1 MLYPTLDCPLPRPL
15 RLGGA
20 CLSVLL
26 CLSACGGGDSR
37 SVLDQP
43 QAAVV
48 HPALC
53 SDTALADG
61 SYRLLGAECVRSSPV
76 LDKEQ
81 AQSLTRADPSTII
94 TATQLFNWAEQTYPT
109 LFPGPQ
115 SDQTIAPYVVRHYAS
130 TQNYIGVTN
139 GNVYVLGPI
148 SGGQLAL
155 VGTLSGLTCQVT
167 PSACTTTPT
176 TPSTPTGSTTS
187 GNTAGV
193 LCGASYSVFNNSTS
207 VNATS
212 TATWTCDSTQRA
224 LSANGLPDH
233 AVGTF
238 PNANN
243 PNAIKAVTVS
253 AKFPLAPSITNTS
266 GTAATVVGYVLNG
279 VKMDPDTGG
288 TCNDSG
294 STCSMVGG
302 TGNWRMEALGQTS
315 FKFGTDSNN
324 AHVQPTGDYHYH
336 GIPEGYLTKLNKGT
350 AMTLIGWAGDGFP
363 VYARYG
369 YTTATDATSAT
380 KIMKGSY
387 RLKTT
392 PDASRPATSLYPMGT
407 FKQDY
412 EYVAGSGDLDECNGR
427 YGVTPEF
434 PSGIYH
440 YYTTDTYPYIQRC
453 VKGTSALGGAGVP
466 PTGGT
471 GGMLPP
477 PPRS

>member
-1 MLYPTLDCPLPRPL
+1 MSQKLQRTMIHLGWSCAPML
-15 RLGGA
+15 
-20 CLSVLL
+20 LL
-26 CLSACGGGDSR
+26 LTACGGSDGNATM
-37 SVLDQP
+37 DQP

-53 SDTALADG
+53 SDIALADG
-61 SYRLLGAECVRSSPV
+61 SYKLSGAECLRSSAAV
-76 LDKEQ
+76 GHEQ
-81 AQSLTRADPSTII
+81 AQSVARADPTTVI
-94 TATQLFNWAEQTYPT
+94 TATQLFDWAEKTYPS

-115 SDQTIAPYVVRHYAS
+115 SDQTINPYVVRYYPS
-130 TQNYIGVTN
+130 TRNYIGVTN
-139 GNVYVLGPI
+139 GAVYILGTV
-148 SGGQLAL
+148 SGGQLAF
-155 VGTLSGLTCQVT
+155 VGTLSNLTCQVT
-167 PSACTTTPT
+167 PSACTTTT
-176 TPSTPTGSTTS
+176 TPTTPTGSTTS

-193 LCGASYSVFNNSTS
+193 LCGVSYNVFNSSAS

-212 TATWTCDSTQRA
+212 TAAWTCDSTQRA

-233 AVGTF
+233 TVGTF
-238 PNANN
+238 PNADN

-253 AKFPLAPSITNTS
+253 AKFPLAPSIANTS

-294 STCSMVGG
+294 SSCSLVGG

-336 GIPEGYLTKLNKGT
+336 GMPEGYITKLNKGT
-350 AMTLIGWAGDGFP
+350 GVTLIGWAGDGFP
-363 VYARYG
+363 IYARYG
-369 YTTATDATSAT
+369 YATATDATSAT

-412 EYVAGSGDLDECNGR
+412 EYVAGLGDLDECNGR

-453 VKGTSALGGAGVP
+453 VKGTSSLGGAGAP

-471 GGMLPP
+471 GGMPP